1 MTDSLARD
9 PVRQA
14 SETGAPAKV
23 SGALP
28 GSRMAHGYSLLA
40 MILIATTFPVGD
52 MITDA
57 IDPAVLQAIRFII
70 ASLIFAPIVM
80 MRVGLPWPGIG
91 GIARYTAIA
100 GAMVAFFWTM
110 YEGLRTTDSLNTAVL
125 STTIPGF
132 TALFSAALLR
142 ERVGL
147 YRFLA
152 LLLGM
157 IGSVWVIFRGSIDR
171 LIALEFHYG
180 DVLFLAGCVAM
191 GLYATLVR
199 YLHRG
204 EPVMRMSF
212 WVMTMA
218 AVLFVLVANVKLGT
232 TDYGAISLGVWGG
245 ALWLAIGASV
255 FTFFL
260 IQSATIKIGATRVQ
274 TYSYLIPVFVILMD
288 WGFGRGLPTAMT
300 LPGVAIVLLASAVIQ
315 RGVIRSAPAR
325 HPESA

>member
-1 MTDSLARD
+1 MTDTLIPPEGRA
-9 PVRQA
+9 A
-14 SETGAPAKV
+14 TGAV
-23 SGALP
+23 LP
-28 GSRMAHGYSLLA
+28 GRGMAHAYSLLA
-40 MILIATTFPVGD
+40 MVLVGTTFPVGD

-57 IDPAVLQAIRFII
+57 IDPAVLQAIRFVI
-70 ASLIFAPIVM
+70 AVVIFAPIVIL
-80 MRVGLPWPGIG
+80 RVGLPWPGLK
-91 GIARYTAIA
+91 GILRYSAIA

-147 YRFLA
+147 YRYLA

-157 IGSVWVIFRGSIDR
+157 VGSVWVIFRGSIDR

-180 DVLFLAGCVAM
+180 DALFLVGCVAM

-218 AVLFVLVANVKLGT
+218 AVLFLLIANVKMVT
-232 TDYGAISLGVWGG
+232 TDYGALSLGVWGG
-245 ALWLAIGASV
+245 ALWLAVGASV

-274 TYSYLIPVFVILMD
+274 TYSYLIPVFVILLD
-288 WGFGRGLPTAMT
+288 WGLGRGFPTLIT
-300 LPGVAIVLLASAVIQ
+300 LPGVAIVLLASLVIQ
-315 RGVIRSAPAR
+315 RGVIPSAPSR

>member
-1 MTDSLARD
+1 MTDTLARD
-9 PVRQA
+9 SSR
-14 SETGAPAKV
+14 TTAKEIGPKT
-23 SGALP
+23 GALP
-28 GSRMAHGYSLLA
+28 GRGTAHAYSILA
-40 MILIATTFPVGD
+40 MVLVATTFPVGD

-70 ASLIFAPIVM
+70 ASAIFAPLVIA
-80 MRVGLPWPGIG
+80 RVGLPWPGFIG
-91 GIARYTAIA
+91 LARYSAIA
-100 GAMVAFFWTM
+100 GAMVVFFWTM

-125 STTIPGF
+125 SCTIPGF

-147 YRFLA
+147 YRYLA
-152 LLLGM
+152 LALGM
-157 IGSVWVIFRGSIDR
+157 IGSVWVIFRGSIER

-180 DVLFLAGCVAM
+180 DALFLGGCVAM

-218 AVLFVLVANVKLGT
+218 GVLFILIANIKLGT
-232 TDYGAISLGVWGG
+232 TDYGALSLGVWGG
-245 ALWLAIGASV
+245 AAWLAVGASV

-274 TYSYLIPVFVILMD
+274 TYSYLIPVFVILLD
-288 WGFGRGLPTAMT
+288 WGLGRGFPPLMT
-300 LPGVAIVLLASAVIQ
+300 LPGVAIVLLASLVIQ
-315 RGVIRSAPAR
+315 RGVIQSAPSK